1 MMRKPEGDKVVEI
14 MVSYEKE
21 GLDKGLEQGLEQGK
35 KQGKEINK
43 IETASAMLKKDMD
56 VPLIAEITGLPFKDI
71 IRLKEK

>member
-1 MMRKPEGDKVVEI
+1 MEKPEGDKIMEI

-21 GLDKGLEQGLEQGK
+21 GLDKGLEQGK

-56 VPLIAEITGLPFKDI
+56 ID
-71 IRLKEK
+71 